1 MKILFQPEGGM
12 ASQNILEL
20 IWVNTQAVLNYH
32 FEADTWEL
40 RNDDDNNSSNNDDDD
55 DKLGGH
61 DCVHR
66 LPQLAGTLLSAYN
79 THGLLLPENNLYVN
93 DVGDNLYNGNFVD
106 DKVQNILLVKLTW
119 VWNHT

>member
-20 IWVNTQAVLNYH
+20 IWVNIQAVFSYH

-61 DCVHR
+61 DCVH
-66 LPQLAGTLLSAYN
+66 
-79 THGLLLPENNLYVN
+79 
-93 DVGDNLYNGNFVD
+93 
-106 DKVQNILLVKLTW
+106 
-119 VWNHT
+119 